1 MFVKKGDHS
10 RSKYDNDTIENK
22 QFTDTIVSKRQEL
35 TINKI
40 NNLHQ
45 YTYSN
50 QRSISDIIMF
60 VQLIHLTNQLII
72 QVLPH

>member
-40 NNLHQ
+40 NN
-45 YTYSN
+45 
-50 QRSISDIIMF
+50 
-60 VQLIHLTNQLII
+60 
-72 QVLPH
+72 